1 MVALHAGGHDD
12 RGGDLTIVSFNE
24 ILDRLLHAHRKI
36 EQAFEEDGLAKRTA
50 ISIADFDNE
59 FVHGTYPI
67 ATRAFDGCYKLP
79 GRVPVSVLLT
89 PEKSLRNDEEMMT
102 TDVSTRA
109 PSGVR
114 LFFQTPLDW
123 LLLAVP
129 AAFAIRFVPA
139 WHHESL
145 LFVTAGV
152 GIIPLAGW
160 LGRATEQLSARA
172 GAGIGGFLNATFG
185 NAAELI
191 IALMALS
198 KGLTTIVK
206 ASLTGSI
213 IGNLL
218 LVLGA
223 SALAG
228 GMRFPHQRFNRTA
241 ARVSAT
247 AMSMGAAA
255 LIIPTV
261 FHVTANARP
270 GGWSAE
276 AEQKLSLAISVVL
289 FLTYAATLLFSLK
302 THKALFAG
310 QPDAH
315 EHAPTSSLPG
325 ALALLTVA
333 TVLIAFLSEFL
344 VGSIESARHS
354 LGLTQTFVGV
364 IVVALVGNAAEHTT
378 AIWAALK
385 NKMDLSLSIALGS
398 SLQVALFVTPML
410 VFASYAFGRPMD
422 LEFSLPEIVAIA
434 ISIWIA
440 QQISGDGES
449 NWLEGVQL
457 ISVYVVMA
465 ILFFYLPEAAVPPSM
480 VTP

>member
-1 MVALHAGGHDD
+1 MTASASPRASAG
-12 RGGDLTIVSFNE
+12 
-24 ILDRLLHAHRKI
+24 
-36 EQAFEEDGLAKRTA
+36 
-50 ISIADFDNE
+50 
-59 FVHGTYPI
+59 
-67 ATRAFDGCYKLP
+67 
-79 GRVPVSVLLT
+79 VL
-89 PEKSLRNDEEMMT
+89 
-102 TDVSTRA
+102 
-109 PSGVR
+109 

-123 LLLAVP
+123 LVLAVP

-139 WHHESL
+139 WSNESL
-145 LFVTAGV
+145 LFVAAGI

-160 LGRATEQLSARA
+160 LGRATEQLAAHA
-172 GAGIGGFLNATFG
+172 GAGVGGFLNATFG

-198 KGLTTIVK
+198 KGLTTVVK

-223 SALAG
+223 SAFAG
-228 GMRFPHQRFNRTA
+228 GLRFSHQRFNKTA

-270 GGWSAE
+270 GGWSAA
-276 AEQKLSLAISVVL
+276 AEQKLSLAIAVVL

-302 THKALFAG
+302 THKALFTGPPEAEK
-310 QPDAH
+310 H
-315 EHAPTSSLPG
+315 EPTSSL
-325 ALALLTVA
+325 ARAMMLLGVA
-333 TVLIAFLSEFL
+333 TVLIAFMSEFL

-378 AIWAALK
+378 AVWAALK
-385 NKMDLSLSIALGS
+385 NNMDLGLSIAIGS
-398 SLQVALFVTPML
+398 SLQIALFVTPML
-410 VFASYAFGRPMD
+410 VFASYAFGSPMD

-434 ISIWIA
+434 VAIWIA

-457 ISVYVVMA
+457 LSVYVIMA
-465 ILFFYLPEAAVPPSM
+465 ILFFFLPDTVHPK
-480 VTP
+480 

>member
-1 MVALHAGGHDD
+1 MTAFASP
-12 RGGDLTIVSFNE
+12 RAS
-24 ILDRLLHAHRKI
+24 AH
-36 EQAFEEDGLAKRTA
+36 
-50 ISIADFDNE
+50 
-59 FVHGTYPI
+59 V
-67 ATRAFDGCYKLP
+67 
-79 GRVPVSVLLT
+79 RV
-89 PEKSLRNDEEMMT
+89 
-102 TDVSTRA
+102 
-109 PSGVR
+109 
-114 LFFQTPLDW
+114 FFQTPLDW
-123 LLLAVP
+123 LVLAVP
-129 AAFAIRFVPA
+129 VAFAIRFVPA
-139 WHHESL
+139 WNNASL
-145 LFVTAGV
+145 LFVVAGA

-160 LGRATEQLSARA
+160 LGRATEQIAA
-172 GAGIGGFLNATFG
+172 HTGAGIGGFLNATFG

-198 KGLTTIVK
+198 KGLTTVVK

-223 SALAG
+223 SAFAG
-228 GMRFPHQRFNRTA
+228 GLRFSHQRFNKTA

-270 GGWSAE
+270 GGWSAA
-276 AEQKLSLAISVVL
+276 AEQKLSLAIAVVL
-289 FLTYAATLLFSLK
+289 FLTYVATLLFSLK
-302 THKALFAG
+302 THKALFVG
-310 QPDAH
+310 QSEAEKH
-315 EHAPTSSLPG
+315 EPTSSL
-325 ALALLTVA
+325 ARAVMLLGMA
-333 TVLIAFLSEFL
+333 TILIAFLSEFL
-344 VGSIESARHS
+344 VRSIEAARQS

-385 NKMDLSLSIALGS
+385 NKMDLSLNIAVGS
-398 SLQVALFVTPML
+398 SLQIALFVTPML
-410 VFASYAFGRPMD
+410 VFASYAFSRPMD

-434 ISIWIA
+434 VAIWIA

-457 ISVYVVMA
+457 LSVYVIMA
-465 ILFFYLPEAAVPPSM
+465 ILFFFLPETVHPNPADSPTQGPAASQT
-480 VTP
+480 TP

>member
-1 MVALHAGGHDD
+1 
-12 RGGDLTIVSFNE
+12 
-24 ILDRLLHAHRKI
+24 
-36 EQAFEEDGLAKRTA
+36 
-50 ISIADFDNE
+50 
-59 FVHGTYPI
+59 
-67 ATRAFDGCYKLP
+67 
-79 GRVPVSVLLT
+79 
-89 PEKSLRNDEEMMT
+89 MT
-102 TDVSTRA
+102 TSVTKRL
-109 PSGVR
+109 PRGLQ

-129 AAFAIRFVPA
+129 VAFGIRYVA
-139 WHHESL
+139 TWKNDSL
-145 LFVTAGV
+145 LFVAAGI

-160 LGRATEQLSARA
+160 LGRATEQLSART
-172 GAGIGGFLNATFG
+172 GAGVGGFLNATFG

-198 KGLTTIVK
+198 KGLTTVVK

-223 SALAG
+223 SAFAG
-228 GMRFPHQRFNRTA
+228 GVRFPHQRFNQTA
-241 ARVSAT
+241 ARASAT
-247 AMSMGAAA
+247 ALIMGAAA

-261 FHVTANARP
+261 FHVTSNARP
-270 GGWSAE
+270 GGWSPE
-276 AEQKLSLAISVVL
+276 TEQRLSLAIAFVL
-289 FLTYAATLLFSLK
+289 FLTYAAMLLFSLK
-302 THKALFAG
+302 THKTLFAG
-310 QPDAH
+310 EPDPEKH
-315 EHAPTSSLPG
+315 EPASSL
-325 ALALLTVA
+325 ASAMALLAVA

-344 VGSIESARHS
+344 VGSIEAARKS
-354 LGLTQTFVGV
+354 LGLTETFVGV

-385 NKMDLSLSIALGS
+385 NKMDLSLSIAVGS

-465 ILFFYLPEAAVPPSM
+465 ILFFFLPEPAHPGANVSG
-480 VTP
+480 VTPSQGQLAP

>member
-1 MVALHAGGHDD
+1 MTAFASP
-12 RGGDLTIVSFNE
+12 RAS
-24 ILDRLLHAHRKI
+24 AH
-36 EQAFEEDGLAKRTA
+36 
-50 ISIADFDNE
+50 
-59 FVHGTYPI
+59 V
-67 ATRAFDGCYKLP
+67 
-79 GRVPVSVLLT
+79 RV
-89 PEKSLRNDEEMMT
+89 
-102 TDVSTRA
+102 
-109 PSGVR
+109 
-114 LFFQTPLDW
+114 FFQTPLDW
-123 LLLAVP
+123 LVLAVP
-129 AAFAIRFVPA
+129 VAFAIRFVPA
-139 WHHESL
+139 WNNASL
-145 LFVTAGV
+145 LFVFAGA

-160 LGRATEQLSARA
+160 LGRATEQIAA
-172 GAGIGGFLNATFG
+172 HTGAGIGGFLNATFG

-198 KGLTTIVK
+198 KGLTTVVK

-223 SALAG
+223 SAFAG
-228 GMRFPHQRFNRTA
+228 GLRFSHQRFNKTA

-270 GGWSAE
+270 GGWSAA
-276 AEQKLSLAISVVL
+276 AEQKLSLAIAVVL
-289 FLTYAATLLFSLK
+289 FLTYVATLLFSLK
-302 THKALFAG
+302 THKALFVG
-310 QPDAH
+310 QSEAEKH
-315 EHAPTSSLPG
+315 EPTSSL
-325 ALALLTVA
+325 ARAVMLLGMA
-333 TVLIAFLSEFL
+333 TILIAFLSEFL
-344 VGSIESARHS
+344 VRSIEAARQS

-385 NKMDLSLSIALGS
+385 NKMDLSLNIAVGS
-398 SLQVALFVTPML
+398 SLQIALFVTPML
-410 VFASYAFGRPMD
+410 VFASYAFSRPMD

-434 ISIWIA
+434 VAIWIA

-457 ISVYVVMA
+457 LSVYIIMA
-465 ILFFYLPEAAVPPSM
+465 ILFFFLPETVHPNPADSPTQGPAASQT
-480 VTP
+480 TP

>member
-1 MVALHAGGHDD
+1 MTAFASP
-12 RGGDLTIVSFNE
+12 RAS
-24 ILDRLLHAHRKI
+24 AH
-36 EQAFEEDGLAKRTA
+36 
-50 ISIADFDNE
+50 
-59 FVHGTYPI
+59 V
-67 ATRAFDGCYKLP
+67 
-79 GRVPVSVLLT
+79 RV
-89 PEKSLRNDEEMMT
+89 
-102 TDVSTRA
+102 
-109 PSGVR
+109 
-114 LFFQTPLDW
+114 FFQTPLDW
-123 LLLAVP
+123 LVLAVP
-129 AAFAIRFVPA
+129 VAFAIRFVPA
-139 WHHESL
+139 WNNASL
-145 LFVTAGV
+145 LFVVAGA

-160 LGRATEQLSARA
+160 LGRATEQIAA
-172 GAGIGGFLNATFG
+172 HTGAGIGGFLNATFG

-198 KGLTTIVK
+198 KGLTTVVK

-223 SALAG
+223 SAFAG
-228 GMRFPHQRFNRTA
+228 GLRFSHQRFNKTA

-270 GGWSAE
+270 GGWSAA
-276 AEQKLSLAISVVL
+276 AEQKLSLAIAVVL

-310 QPDAH
+310 QPEAEKH
-315 EHAPTSSLPG
+315 EPTSSL
-325 ALALLTVA
+325 ARAVMLLGVA
-333 TVLIAFLSEFL
+333 TVLIALLSEFL
-344 VGSIESARHS
+344 VGSIKAARHN

-378 AIWAALK
+378 AVWAALK
-385 NKMDLSLSIALGS
+385 NKMDLSLSIAVGS

-410 VFASYAFGRPMD
+410 VFASYAFSRPMD

-434 ISIWIA
+434 VAIWIA

-457 ISVYVVMA
+457 LSVYVIMV
-465 ILFFYLPEAAVPPSM
+465 ILFFFLPETVHPNPADSPTQGPAASQT
-480 VTP
+480 TP

>member
-1 MVALHAGGHDD
+1 MTAFASS
-12 RGGDLTIVSFNE
+12 RAS
-24 ILDRLLHAHRKI
+24 AH
-36 EQAFEEDGLAKRTA
+36 
-50 ISIADFDNE
+50 
-59 FVHGTYPI
+59 V
-67 ATRAFDGCYKLP
+67 
-79 GRVPVSVLLT
+79 RV
-89 PEKSLRNDEEMMT
+89 
-102 TDVSTRA
+102 
-109 PSGVR
+109 
-114 LFFQTPLDW
+114 FFQTPLDW
-123 LLLAVP
+123 LVLAVP
-129 AAFAIRFVPA
+129 VAFAIRFVPA
-139 WHHESL
+139 WNNASL
-145 LFVTAGV
+145 LFVVAGA

-160 LGRATEQLSARA
+160 LGRATEQIAA
-172 GAGIGGFLNATFG
+172 HTGAGIGGFLNATFG

-198 KGLTTIVK
+198 KGLTTVVK

-223 SALAG
+223 SAFAG
-228 GMRFPHQRFNRTA
+228 GLRFSHQRFNKTA

-270 GGWSAE
+270 GGWSAA
-276 AEQKLSLAISVVL
+276 AEQKLSLAIAVVL
-289 FLTYAATLLFSLK
+289 FLTYVATLLFSLK
-302 THKALFAG
+302 THKALFVG
-310 QPDAH
+310 QSEAEKH
-315 EHAPTSSLPG
+315 EPTSSL
-325 ALALLTVA
+325 ARAVMLLGMA
-333 TVLIAFLSEFL
+333 TILIAFLSEFL
-344 VGSIESARHS
+344 VRSIEAARQS

-385 NKMDLSLSIALGS
+385 NKMDLSLNIAVGS
-398 SLQVALFVTPML
+398 SLQIALFVTPML
-410 VFASYAFGRPMD
+410 VFASYAFSRPMD

-434 ISIWIA
+434 VAIWIA

-457 ISVYVVMA
+457 LSVYVIMA
-465 ILFFYLPEAAVPPSM
+465 ILFFFLPETVHPNPADSPTQGPAASQT
-480 VTP
+480 TP

>member
-1 MVALHAGGHDD
+1 M
-12 RGGDLTIVSFNE
+12 
-24 ILDRLLHAHRKI
+24 
-36 EQAFEEDGLAKRTA
+36 TA
-50 ISIADFDNE
+50 SAS
-59 FVHGTYPI
+59 P
-67 ATRAFDGCYKLP
+67 RA
-79 GRVPVSVLLT
+79 S
-89 PEKSLRNDEEMMT
+89 
-102 TDVSTRA
+102 A
-109 PSGVR
+109 GVR

-123 LLLAVP
+123 LVLAVP

-139 WHHESL
+139 WSNESL
-145 LFVTAGV
+145 LFVVSGV

-160 LGRATEQLSARA
+160 LGRATEQISART
-172 GAGIGGFLNATFG
+172 GAGFGGFLNATFG

-198 KGLTTIVK
+198 KGLTTVVK

-223 SALAG
+223 SAFAG
-228 GMRFPHQRFNRTA
+228 GLRFSHQRFNKTA

-270 GGWSAE
+270 GGWSAA
-276 AEQKLSLAISVVL
+276 AEQKLSLAIAVVL
-289 FLTYAATLLFSLK
+289 FLTYVATLLFSLK
-302 THKALFAG
+302 THKALFVG
-310 QPDAH
+310 QSEAEKH
-315 EHAPTSSLPG
+315 EPTSSL
-325 ALALLTVA
+325 ARAVMLLGMA
-333 TVLIAFLSEFL
+333 TILIAFLSEFL
-344 VGSIESARHS
+344 VGSIEAARQS

-385 NKMDLSLSIALGS
+385 NKMDLSLNIAVGS
-398 SLQVALFVTPML
+398 SLQIALFVTPML
-410 VFASYAFGRPMD
+410 VFASYAFSRPMD

-434 ISIWIA
+434 VAIWIA

-457 ISVYVVMA
+457 LSVYVIMA
-465 ILFFYLPEAAVPPSM
+465 ILFFFLPETVHPNPADSPTQGPAASQT
-480 VTP
+480 TP

>member
-1 MVALHAGGHDD
+1 MTASASP
-12 RGGDLTIVSFNE
+12 RVS
-24 ILDRLLHAHRKI
+24 A
-36 EQAFEEDGLAKRTA
+36 
-50 ISIADFDNE
+50 
-59 FVHGTYPI
+59 
-67 ATRAFDGCYKLP
+67 
-79 GRVPVSVLLT
+79 
-89 PEKSLRNDEEMMT
+89 
-102 TDVSTRA
+102 
-109 PSGVR
+109 GVR

-123 LLLAVP
+123 LVLAVP
-129 AAFAIRFVPA
+129 VAFAIRFVPA
-139 WHHESL
+139 WNNASL
-145 LFVTAGV
+145 LFVVAGA

-160 LGRATEQLSARA
+160 LGRATEQIAA
-172 GAGIGGFLNATFG
+172 HTGAGIGGFLNATFG

-198 KGLTTIVK
+198 KGLTTVVK

-223 SALAG
+223 SAFAG
-228 GMRFPHQRFNRTA
+228 GLRFSHQRFNKTA

-270 GGWSAE
+270 GGWSAA
-276 AEQKLSLAISVVL
+276 AEQKLSLAIAVVL
-289 FLTYAATLLFSLK
+289 FLTYVATLLFSLK
-302 THKALFAG
+302 THKALFVG
-310 QPDAH
+310 QSEAEKH
-315 EHAPTSSLPG
+315 EPTSSL
-325 ALALLTVA
+325 ARAVMLLGMA
-333 TVLIAFLSEFL
+333 TILIAFLSEFL
-344 VGSIESARHS
+344 VGSIEAARQS

-378 AIWAALK
+378 AVWAALK
-385 NKMDLSLSIALGS
+385 NKMDLSLNIAVGS
-398 SLQVALFVTPML
+398 SLQIALFVTPML
-410 VFASYAFGRPMD
+410 VFASYAFSRPMD

-434 ISIWIA
+434 VAIWIA

-457 ISVYVVMA
+457 LSVYVIMA
-465 ILFFYLPEAAVPPSM
+465 ILFFFLPETVHPNPADSPTQGPAASQT
-480 VTP
+480 TP

>member
-1 MVALHAGGHDD
+1 MTAFASPRASAHV
-12 RGGDLTIVSFNE
+12 RG
-24 ILDRLLHAHRKI
+24 
-36 EQAFEEDGLAKRTA
+36 
-50 ISIADFDNE
+50 
-59 FVHGTYPI
+59 
-67 ATRAFDGCYKLP
+67 
-79 GRVPVSVLLT
+79 
-89 PEKSLRNDEEMMT
+89 
-102 TDVSTRA
+102 
-109 PSGVR
+109 
-114 LFFQTPLDW
+114 FFQTPLDW
-123 LLLAVP
+123 LVLAVP

-139 WHHESL
+139 WNNASL
-145 LFVTAGV
+145 LFVVAGV

-160 LGRATEQLSARA
+160 LGRATEQIAART

-198 KGLTTIVK
+198 KGLTTVVK

-223 SALAG
+223 SAFAG
-228 GMRFPHQRFNRTA
+228 GLRFSHQRFNKIA

-270 GGWSAE
+270 GGWSAA
-276 AEQKLSLAISVVL
+276 AEQKLSLAIAVVL
-289 FLTYAATLLFSLK
+289 FLTYVATLLFSLK
-302 THKALFAG
+302 THKALFVG
-310 QPDAH
+310 QSEAEKH
-315 EHAPTSSLPG
+315 EPTSSL
-325 ALALLTVA
+325 ARAVMLLGMA
-333 TVLIAFLSEFL
+333 TILIAFLSEFL
-344 VGSIESARHS
+344 VGSIEAARQS

-364 IVVALVGNAAEHTT
+364 IVVAFVGNAAEHTT
-378 AIWAALK
+378 AVWAALK
-385 NKMDLSLSIALGS
+385 NKMDLSLNIAVGS
-398 SLQVALFVTPML
+398 SLQIALFVTPML
-410 VFASYAFGRPMD
+410 VFASYAFSRPMD

-434 ISIWIA
+434 VAIWIA

-457 ISVYVVMA
+457 LSVYVIMA
-465 ILFFYLPEAAVPPSM
+465 ILFFFLPESVHPNPADSPTQGPAASQT
-480 VTP
+480 TP

>member
-1 MVALHAGGHDD
+1 MTAFASPRASAHV
-12 RGGDLTIVSFNE
+12 RG
-24 ILDRLLHAHRKI
+24 
-36 EQAFEEDGLAKRTA
+36 
-50 ISIADFDNE
+50 
-59 FVHGTYPI
+59 
-67 ATRAFDGCYKLP
+67 
-79 GRVPVSVLLT
+79 
-89 PEKSLRNDEEMMT
+89 
-102 TDVSTRA
+102 
-109 PSGVR
+109 
-114 LFFQTPLDW
+114 FFQTPLDW
-123 LLLAVP
+123 LVLAVP
-129 AAFAIRFVPA
+129 VAFAIRFVPA
-139 WHHESL
+139 WNNASL
-145 LFVTAGV
+145 LFVVAGA

-160 LGRATEQLSARA
+160 LGRATEQIAA
-172 GAGIGGFLNATFG
+172 HTGAGIGGFLNATFG

-198 KGLTTIVK
+198 KGLTTVVK

-223 SALAG
+223 SAFAG
-228 GMRFPHQRFNRTA
+228 GLRFSHQRFNKTA

-270 GGWSAE
+270 GGWSAA
-276 AEQKLSLAISVVL
+276 AEQKLSLAIAVVL
-289 FLTYAATLLFSLK
+289 LLTYVATLLFSLK
-302 THKALFAG
+302 THKALFVG
-310 QPDAH
+310 QSEAEKH
-315 EHAPTSSLPG
+315 EPTSSL
-325 ALALLTVA
+325 ARAVMLLGMA
-333 TVLIAFLSEFL
+333 TILIAFLSEFL
-344 VGSIESARHS
+344 VGSIEAARQS

-385 NKMDLSLSIALGS
+385 NKMDLSLNIAVGS
-398 SLQVALFVTPML
+398 SLQIALFVTPML
-410 VFASYAFGRPMD
+410 VFASYAFSRPMD

-434 ISIWIA
+434 VAIWIA

-457 ISVYVVMA
+457 LSVYVIMA
-465 ILFFYLPEAAVPPSM
+465 ILFFFLPETVHPNPADSPTQGPAASQT
-480 VTP
+480 TP